1 MLTRFAMQQHRRK
14 RGKGGRPR
22 SDPGE
27 ARARTIGVCVN
38 AAELDAIRQNAD
50 CVGLPVSH
58 WLRNVA
64 LSRTLPRSVRT
75 EVNRDTYRALAG
87 AVNNLNQL
95 TRLAHAGNAVCA
107 DTALREVLVV
117 VRQVQRELCGAADDS
132 EAG

>member
-1 MLTRFAMQQHRRK
+1 MQSHRRK

-22 SDPGE
+22 SNPGE

-38 AAELDAIRQNAD
+38 AAELDAIRRNAD

-64 LSRTLPRSVRT
+64 LSRSLPRSVQP
-75 EVNRDTYRALAG
+75 EVNRDTYRALTG

-95 TRLAHAGNAVCA
+95 ARLAHSGNPICA
-107 DTALREVLVV
+107 DAVLGEVLAT
-117 VRQVQRELCGAADDS
+117 VRQVQRELCGGAHDS
-132 EAG
+132 EVG

>member
-1 MLTRFAMQQHRRK
+1 MQPHRRK

-22 SDPGE
+22 SGPGE

-38 AAELDAIRQNAD
+38 AAELDAIRRNAD

-64 LSRTLPRSVRT
+64 LSRSLPRSVQP

-95 TRLAHAGNAVCA
+95 TRLVHAGNAVCV
-107 DTALREVLVV
+107 DVALREVLAA
-117 VRQVQRELCGAADDS
+117 VRQVQRELCRAAHDS

>member
-1 MLTRFAMQQHRRK
+1 MQPPRRK

-22 SDPGE
+22 SKPGE

-38 AAELDAIRQNAD
+38 AAELDAIQRKAD
-50 CVGLPVSH
+50 SVGLSVSH

-64 LSRTLPRSVRT
+64 LARSLPPLVQP

-87 AVNNLNQL
+87 AANNLNQL
-95 TRLAHAGNAVCA
+95 TRLAHAGNVACA
-107 DTALREVLVV
+107 DAELREVLAA
-117 VRQVQRELCGAADDS
+117 VRQVQRELCGAAHDS

>member
-1 MLTRFAMQQHRRK
+1 MQPHRRK

-22 SDPGE
+22 SNPGE

-38 AAELDAIRQNAD
+38 AAELDAIRRNAD

-58 WLRNVA
+58 CLRNVA
-64 LSRTLPRSVRT
+64 LSRALPRSVQP

-87 AVNNLNQL
+87 AANNLNQL
-95 TRLAHAGNAVCA
+95 ARLTHAGSPICA
-107 DTALREVLVV
+107 DAVLREVLAA
-117 VRQVQRELCGAADDS
+117 VRQVQRELCGAAHDS